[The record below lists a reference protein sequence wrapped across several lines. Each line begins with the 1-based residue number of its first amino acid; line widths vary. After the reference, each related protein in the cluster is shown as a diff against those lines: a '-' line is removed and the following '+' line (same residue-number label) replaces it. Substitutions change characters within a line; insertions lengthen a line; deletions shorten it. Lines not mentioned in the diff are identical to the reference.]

1 MKRIFSCL
9 LVLVMIL
16 AVLGGCQ
23 SQNGVNDTNDT
34 VDTPASTAPDTAP
47 ETTPEATP
55 EELPEETPAP
65 VEEPVTIRLG
75 GLKGPTTMGMVKF
88 LDDVEKDMSGVD
100 CEFTLAANIDEVSPK
115 LIKGELDIAAVPA
128 NLASVVYN
136 NTDGAVQLLAINTLG
151 VTYMIETG
159 EEINSVEDLR
169 GKTIYAT
176 GKGTVTEYTLK
187 YILES
192 HGIEPDKDVS
202 IEWKSEPTEVVAL
215 LKNGGGIAMLPQ
227 PFVTVAQTSVEGL
240 RVALSLVDEWS
251 ALDTGSMFV
260 TGVLAVRREFAEK
273 YPQQLSAFLDEY
285 KLSIEFAN
293 SNIPEAAK
301 LIEQYDIV
309 KAPIAEKAIP
319 YCNIAFYEGESM
331 KALIEGYYEVLFEQ
345 NPASVG
351 GELPG
356 DDFYYSR

>member
-1 MKRIFSCL
+1 
-9 LVLVMIL
+9 
-16 AVLGGCQ
+16 
-23 SQNGVNDTNDT
+23 
-34 VDTPASTAPDTAP
+34 
-47 ETTPEATP
+47 
-55 EELPEETPAP
+55 
-65 VEEPVTIRLG
+65 
-75 GLKGPTTMGMVKF
+75 
-88 LDDVEKDMSGVD
+88 
-100 CEFTLAANIDEVSPK
+100 
-115 LIKGELDIAAVPA
+115 
-128 NLASVVYN
+128 
-136 NTDGAVQLLAINTLG
+136 
-151 VTYMIETG
+151 
-159 EEINSVEDLR
+159 
-169 GKTIYAT
+169 
-176 GKGTVTEYTLK
+176 
-187 YILES
+187 
-192 HGIEPDKDVS
+192 
-202 IEWKSEPTEVVAL
+202 
-215 LKNGGGIAMLPQ
+215 MLPQ

>member
-1 MKRIFSCL
+1 MKRTISII
-9 LVLVMIL
+9 LVLMLIV
-16 AVLGGCQ
+16 AVFSGCNNQ
-23 SQNGVNDTNDT
+23 ST
-34 VDTPASTAPDTAP
+34 VVSSGTDITETPKVPASTDDAGIQASTSDIQ
-47 ETTPEATP
+47 
-55 EELPEETPAP
+55 

-88 LDDVEKDMSGVD
+88 LDDVENGISDID
-100 CEFTLAANIDEVSPK
+100 CSFSLAANIDEVSPK

-136 NTDGAVQLLAINTLG
+136 NTEGAIQLLAINTLG
-151 VTYMIETG
+151 VTYILDTG
-159 EEINSVEDLR
+159 DEIHSVDDLR

-176 GKGTVTEYTLK
+176 GKGSITEYTLK
-187 YILES
+187 FVLES
-192 HGIEPDKDVS
+192 HGIIPDKDVT

-227 PFVTVAQTSVEGL
+227 PFVTVAQSSVEGL
-240 RVALSLVDEWS
+240 RIALSMVDEWD
-251 ALDTGSMFV
+251 ALETGSGFV

-273 YPQQLSAFLDEY
+273 YPQQIAKFLDEY
-285 KLSIEFAN
+285 KASIEYAN
-293 SNIPEAAK
+293 TNTSETAL

-309 KAPIAEKAIP
+309 KAAVAEKALP
-319 YCNIAFYEGESM
+319 YCNIAFYEGTEM
-331 KALIEGYYEVLFEQ
+331 KALIEGYFEVLYEQ

-351 GELPG
+351 GKLPA

>member
-1 MKRIFSCL
+1 MKRILSCL

-23 SQNGVNDTNDT
+23 NQNVASSGTDIPDVNVPN
-34 VDTPASTAPDTAP
+34 VEP
-47 ETTPEATP
+47 ENTPEATP
-55 EELPEETPAP
+55 EVTPEATPEPEP

-88 LDDVEKDMSGVD
+88 LDDVEKGLSGVD

-136 NTDGAVQLLAINTLG
+136 NTNGAIQLLAINTLG
-151 VTYMIETG
+151 VTYILDTG
-159 EEINSVEDLR
+159 DTVHSVEDLR
-169 GKTIYAT
+169 GQTIYAT
-176 GKGTVTEYTLK
+176 GKGSVTEYTLK
-187 YILES
+187 YVLES
-192 HGIEPDKDVS
+192 HGIVPDKDVT

-227 PFVTVAQTSVEGL
+227 PFVTVAQGNVEGL
-240 RVALSLVDEWS
+240 RVALSMVEEWN
-251 ALDTGSMFV
+251 ALETDSQFV
-260 TGVLAVRREFAEK
+260 TGVLAVRRDFAEK

-285 KLSIEFAN
+285 KASIEYAN
-293 SNIPEAAK
+293 TNVAETA
-301 LIEQYDIV
+301 LLVEQYDIV
-309 KAPIAEKAIP
+309 KAAVAEKALP
-319 YCNIAFYEGESM
+319 NCNIAFFEGAEM
-331 KALIEGYYEVLFEQ
+331 KAVIEGYFEVLFAQ

-351 GELPG
+351 GTLPG